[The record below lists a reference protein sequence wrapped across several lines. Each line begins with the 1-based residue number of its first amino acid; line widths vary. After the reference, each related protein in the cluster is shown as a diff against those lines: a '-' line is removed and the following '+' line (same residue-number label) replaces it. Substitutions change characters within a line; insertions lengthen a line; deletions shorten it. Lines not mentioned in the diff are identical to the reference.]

1 MSQNIY
7 QRLGLKRVI
16 NACGKMTILGVSAVS
31 PEVMQ
36 ATAEAAGSFVE
47 IDKLV
52 DRTGQLVST
61 HTGAEDSYITS
72 CASAGI
78 AIAVAAVI
86 TRGEPDRVALMPDS
100 SGMANE
106 VLMLRGHNIDY
117 GAPITSAIRL
127 GGGRVVEVGQ
137 SNLAARWQLE
147 KAISERTAALLFVKS
162 HHSVQKGML
171 TLADFVDVAKAH
183 QLPLIVDAAAEEDL
197 RLYVSQGADL
207 VIYSGAKAFNAP
219 TSGFI
224 TGKRE
229 WIECCKAQHHGIAR
243 AMKIGKE
250 NMVGLVKALEL
261 YAEGADSMTPDALAT
276 TVDAISALHGFSAE
290 IEQDEAGRA
299 IWRVQV
305 RVHPD
310 VLGIDARQVEALLRT
325 GDVAIYTRR
334 YFLHQGV
341 FSIDPRTLD
350 QSELAM
356 IVERL
361 AQISAEQENCHAKH
375 KVLSGPRSH

>member
-147 KAISERTAALLFVKS
+147 KAISERTTALLFVKS

-171 TLADFVDVAKAH
+171 TLADFVEVAKAH

-375 KVLSGPRSH
+375 

>member
-31 PEVMQ
+31 PEVMA
-36 ATAEAAGSFVE
+36 ATAEAAGAFVE
-47 IDKLV
+47 IDALV
-52 DRTGQLVST
+52 DRTGELVSA
-61 HTGAEDSYITS
+61 HTGTQDSYITS

-78 AIAVAAVI
+78 AIAVAAAI
-86 TRGEPDRVALMPDS
+86 TRGEPDRVAMMPDS

-106 VLMLRGHNIDY
+106 ILILRGHNIDY

-147 KAISERTAALLFVKS
+147 KAVSERTAALLFVKS

-171 TLADFVDVAKAH
+171 TLEDFVAVAKQF

-197 RLYVSQGADL
+197 HQYIARGADM

-224 TGKRE
+224 TGGRE
-229 WIECCKAQHHGIAR
+229 WIRCCKAQHHGIAR

-261 YAEGADSMTPDALAT
+261 YGEGIANMTPEKLAS
-276 TVDAISALHGFSAE
+276 TVEAISALRGFSAE
-290 IEQDEAGRA
+290 IEQDEAGRE

-305 RVHPD
+305 RVHSD
-310 VLGIDARQVEALLRT
+310 VLGIDARQVEAMLRT
-325 GDVAIYTRR
+325 GEIAIYTRR

-350 QSELAM
+350 QHDLTT

-361 AQISAEQENCHAKH
+361 AQIAGEQEKHYAKH
-375 KVLSGPRSH
+375 

>member
-31 PEVMQ
+31 PEVMA
-36 ATAEAAGSFVE
+36 ATAEAAGAFVE
-47 IDKLV
+47 IDALV
-52 DRTGQLVST
+52 DRTGELVSA
-61 HTGAEDSYITS
+61 HTGAQDSYITS

-86 TRGEPDRVALMPDS
+86 THGEPDRVAMMPDS
-100 SGMANE
+100 TGMANE
-106 VLMLRGHNIDY
+106 ILILRGHNIDY

-147 KAISERTAALLFVKS
+147 KAVSERTAALLFVKS

-171 TLADFVDVAKAH
+171 TLEDFVAVAKQF
-183 QLPLIVDAAAEEDL
+183 QLPIIVDAAAEEDL
-197 RLYVSQGADL
+197 RQYIARGADM

-224 TGKRE
+224 TGGRE
-229 WIECCKAQHHGIAR
+229 WIRCCKAQHHGIAR

-261 YAEGADSMTPDALAT
+261 YGEGIANLTPEKLASTAE
-276 TVDAISALHGFSAE
+276 AISALRGFSAE
-290 IEQDEAGRA
+290 IEQDEAGRE

-305 RVHPD
+305 RVHSD
-310 VLGIDARQVEALLRT
+310 VLGIDARQVEAMLRT
-325 GDVAIYTRR
+325 GEIAIYTRR

-350 QSELAM
+350 THDLTT

-361 AQISAEQENCHAKH
+361 AQIVGEQEKHYAKH
-375 KVLSGPRSH
+375 

>member
-31 PEVMQ
+31 PEVMA
-36 ATAEAAGSFVE
+36 ATAEAAGAFVE
-47 IDKLV
+47 IDALV
-52 DRTGQLVST
+52 DRTGELVSA
-61 HTGAEDSYITS
+61 HTGAQDSYITS

-86 TRGEPDRVALMPDS
+86 TRGEPDRVAMMPDS
-100 SGMANE
+100 AGMANE
-106 VLMLRGHNIDY
+106 ILILRGHNIDY

-147 KAISERTAALLFVKS
+147 KAVSERTAALLFVQS

-171 TLADFVDVAKAH
+171 TLEDFVAVAKQF

-197 RLYVSQGADL
+197 HQYIARGADM

-224 TGKRE
+224 TGGRE
-229 WIECCKAQHHGIAR
+229 WIRCCKAQHHGIAR

-261 YAEGADSMTPDALAT
+261 YGEGIANMTPEKLAS
-276 TVDAISALHGFSAE
+276 TVEAISALRGFSAE
-290 IEQDEAGRA
+290 IEQDEAGRE

-305 RVHPD
+305 RVHSD
-310 VLGIDARQVEALLRT
+310 VLGIDARQVEAMLRT
-325 GDVAIYTRR
+325 GEIAIYTRR

-350 QSELAM
+350 QHDLTT
-356 IVERL
+356 IVEIL
-361 AQISAEQENCHAKH
+361 AQIAGEQEKHYAKH
-375 KVLSGPRSH
+375 